1 MYDIVTR
8 VDVSVILKSET
19 GVDKFR
25 GFLLMAEVSG
35 ARGLGYFIPSLASKS
50 LVQSLD
56 CPALPSS
63 CPEPSACQG
72 TANAVTHSSGEDK
85 LSVSVVWTPPS
96 QTNGTVRFLAT
107 IVGENSEETSTW
119 WQGVRSNPVK
129 I

>member
-50 LVQSLD
+50 LVQSSVCGLD
-56 CPALPSS
+56 
-63 CPEPSACQG
+63 
-72 TANAVTHSSGEDK
+72 
-85 LSVSVVWTPPS
+85 TP
-96 QTNGTVRFLAT
+96 Q
-107 IVGENSEETSTW
+107 
-119 WQGVRSNPVK
+119 SN
-129 I
+129 